1 MKAAKRSNSREAE
14 VSSVHKVITKRQRSV
29 FIKAICLV
37 VFFLSMP
44 AALAASPIG
53 LLKSETNA
61 SAYQD
66 EHIGTFD
73 DDFAQFKKALDGT
86 NVRYDE
92 LTDAD
97 AAAGPAKL
105 STYKLI
111 VVPLLVDLRPEAVL
125 GLTDYARG
133 GGKILI
139 TDAGGNL
146 LASGNALVQLSG
158 ACVTRHTTMVDAQKL
173 DWPRTPLPV
182 VEEFPVGSVRADI
195 TLGDG
200 ANSIARWKDNQGADA
215 GPAIVRRSNIIYFGW
230 APGMQG
236 EITANVNLISLS
248 MEDLA
253 PGITQ
258 QAAVQISY
266 ADYQNINQE
275 LDYLTRRTEETIKTA
290 KQAELTVPFKNI
302 QQSFDAAVRHVKA
315 FQEAYQ
321 NRRFLEADTQLQ
333 QARQDFSIAFAQ
345 AMPVRPVEAR
355 SVWLDRGT
363 IVALRDARGL
373 SQLFDRLKAS
383 GINVVYFE
391 TNNAGFTMY
400 PSKLVAQNPQT
411 TGWDPL
417 GTAVEEAHKRGM
429 ELHSWVWIFAV
440 GNARHNPIIG
450 KGHDYPGPV
459 LSTRDFAWALATAN
473 GSLLPRSQHEYWLD
487 PSVPEARQ
495 YAKDLILEIVNK
507 YKVDGIQYDY
517 IRYPFN
523 NKGSEMGFNWTGRTH
538 FEQDTGLSL
547 DKMDDE
553 TRQVFQAWK
562 VTQINNFVKDVTKAV
577 RSLRPE
583 IKVSAAVY
591 AMPRRMRVNAVQ
603 QEWETWVANGWVDTL
618 NPMTYVNNAK
628 ELTNMAGYVR
638 ETTGDRALVYP
649 GLSIR
654 QLDTAGLIEQLDSA
668 RETGTLGTTMFA
680 VAHLDDKKL
689 NVLKVGPY
697 RKQPLL
703 TPQSEPLRAS
713 RLLVDDF
720 AAMVNRYLQDP
731 RTHILSDQAST
742 NDVLTQIDSI
752 QRSLHQLG
760 SSATPDEIDSVLKD
774 VTSLHSTV
782 KNWLRLEAF
791 IQRGFRAQYIASYL
805 GQVEA
810 ILSYAS
816 HKVKSQSPALA
827 GTAFNEIESR

>member
-1 MKAAKRSNSREAE
+1 MATALMML
-14 VSSVHKVITKRQRSV
+14 
-29 FIKAICLV
+29 ICL
-37 VFFLSMP
+37 FGSLP
-44 AALAASPIG
+44 AFASSPIG
-53 LLKSETNA
+53 VLKSAKNA
-61 SAYQD
+61 SAYHE
-66 EHIGTFD
+66 EHLGTFD
-73 DDFAQFKKALDGT
+73 DDFQQFKQVLESA

-92 LTDAD
+92 LTDMD
-97 AAAGPAKL
+97 AAAGPARL
-105 STYKLI
+105 SGYKLI
-111 VVPLLVDLRPEAVL
+111 VVPLLIDLGPDVIAA
-125 GLTDYARG
+125 LTEYVRG
-133 GGKILI
+133 GGKLLV
-139 TDAGGNL
+139 TDAGGTIMSGGQAL
-146 LASGNALVQLSG
+146 IQLAGANVSKQVTLV
-158 ACVTRHTTMVDAQKL
+158 DKQKL

-182 VEEFPVGSVRADI
+182 SEEFAIASVHADA
-195 TLGDG
+195 TTTDG
-200 ANSIARWKDNQGADA
+200 ASSLARWKDASGADVGA
-215 GPAIVRRSNIIYFGW
+215 AITRKGNAIYFTW
-230 APGMQG
+230 APGLQG
-236 EITANVNLISLS
+236 EITANTNLLSLAF
-248 MEDLA
+248 EELV

-258 QAAVQISY
+258 QAAVQISF
-266 ADYQNINQE
+266 ADYQTINQE
-275 LDYLTRRTEETIKTA
+275 FEYLTRRTEETIKTA
-290 KQAELTVPFKNI
+290 KQAELAVPFKVI
-302 QQSFDAAVRHVKA
+302 QQYYDSAVGHVKA

-321 NRRFLEADTQLQ
+321 ARKFFEADSHQQ
-333 QARQDFSIAFAQ
+333 QARQDFSLAFAQ

-363 IVALRDARGL
+363 IVAMRNPKTLA
-373 SQLFDRLKAS
+373 QLFDRLKAS
-383 GINVVYFE
+383 GINVIYFE

-411 TGWDPL
+411 IGWDPL
-417 GTAVEEAHKRGM
+417 GTAVTEAHKRGM

-450 KGHDYPGPV
+450 KDHDYPGPV
-459 LSTRDFAWALATAN
+459 LSNRDFAQALATHN
-473 GSLLPRSQHEYWLD
+473 GSLLPLKQHEFWLD

-495 YAKDLILEIVNK
+495 YPKDLILEIVNT

-523 NKGSEMGFNWTGRTH
+523 NKGSEMGYNWTGRTR
-538 FEQDTGLSL
+538 FENETGLNMDRL
-547 DKMDDE
+547 DEE
-553 TRQVFQAWK
+553 TRQLLIQWK
-562 VTQINNFVKDVTKAV
+562 VQQVNNFVKDVSTT
-577 RSLRPE
+577 LRRLKPD
-583 IKVSAAVY
+583 IKISAAVY
-591 AMPRRMRVNAVQ
+591 AMPRRMRLNAVQ

-618 NPMTYVNNAK
+618 NPMTYVGNAK
-628 ELTNMAGYVR
+628 ELTTMAGSVR
-638 ETTGDRALVYP
+638 EATGDKALVYP

-668 RETGTLGTTMFA
+668 RETGMLGTTMFA

-742 NDVLTQIDSI
+742 NDVLTQIDAI

-760 SSATPDEIDSVLKD
+760 HNARSDEIDSVLKD
-774 VTSLHSTV
+774 VVSLHNTI

-791 IQRGFRAQYIASYL
+791 IQRGFRAQYIVSYL
-805 GQVEA
+805 GQVES

-816 HKVKSQSPALA
+816 HKLKSQTPAMA
-827 GTAFNEIESR
+827 GTASTRSTPALLGSSDETSPQ